1 MRCKLIFLGLLSAAY
16 IFTFIGDGS
25 AIQVVGGN
33 NYSTHSYEQTQPAPP
48 PPEEILPV
56 IIHHPVSEIPSGKD
70 FIITA
75 DIREIGMGTPIIHY
89 RFGDSK
95 KYITNVLK
103 PKSPNNYEFKI
114 LAAALTD
121 KKIEYYIEVIT
132 GSRVLATYR
141 SAENPVVVSIKS
153 SGGGNSLLIIGILL
167 GIAIV
172 GIKVASAANSGG
184 KNQVRS
190 ETRGNKTFSKAGN
203 KNQVLKAIR
212 R

>member
-1 MRCKLIFLGLLSAAY
+1 MLCKLIFPVFLLAAV
-16 IFTFIGDGS
+16 IFINTGA
-25 AIQVVGGN
+25 AIQVGGGHA
-33 NYSTHSYEQTQPAPP
+33 YSTHSYEQTQPAPP
-48 PPEEILPV
+48 PPEEVLPV
-56 IIHHPVSEIPSGKD
+56 IIHYPATEIPSGKD

-75 DIREIGMGTPIIHY
+75 NVKEIGMGTPIIHY
-89 RFGDSK
+89 RFGNSK

-103 PKSPNNYEFKI
+103 PKSPDNYEFRI

-141 SAENPVVVSIKS
+141 SAEDPVVVSIKS
-153 SGGGNSLLIIGILL
+153 SGGGNSLLIVGLLL

-172 GIKVASAANSGG
+172 GVKVVSAVKSGDPNQRRPEFKDKRTSDRAS
-184 KNQVRS
+184 
-190 ETRGNKTFSKAGN
+190 N
-203 KNQVLKAIR
+203 KNQVLKAMR